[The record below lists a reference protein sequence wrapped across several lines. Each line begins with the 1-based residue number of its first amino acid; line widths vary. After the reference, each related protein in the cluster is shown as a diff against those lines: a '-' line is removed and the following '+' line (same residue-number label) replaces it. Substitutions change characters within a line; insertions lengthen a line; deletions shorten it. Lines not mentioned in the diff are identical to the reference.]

1 MKFWVQLQLCWMNI
15 IIKESYVFGF
25 GQLGEIFH
33 MLYIISSFLVPR
45 SRAEI
50 LGSSAQ
56 KGPVGL
62 GPVTPVLRAEVKV

>member
-1 MKFWVQLQLCWMNI
+1 MNI
-15 IIKESYVFGF
+15 IIKESNVFGF

-33 MLYIISSFLVPR
+33 MLNIISSFLVPR
-45 SRAEI
+45 SQAEI

-62 GPVTPVLRAEVKV
+62 EPVTPVLRSKVKV